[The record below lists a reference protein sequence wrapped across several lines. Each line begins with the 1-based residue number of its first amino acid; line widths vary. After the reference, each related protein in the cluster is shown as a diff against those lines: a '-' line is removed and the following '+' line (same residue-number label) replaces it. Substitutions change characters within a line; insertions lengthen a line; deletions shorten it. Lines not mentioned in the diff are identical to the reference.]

1 MSNAEHSIV
10 RHTEYAKR
18 LLADLRASG
27 DDSDADLVADTIEGE
42 TGLHEAIEAALAEI
56 DECDVIVAGLK
67 TKEAEFAARRAA
79 TEKRIERIRAMIE
92 QAMLATEQT
101 SFRLT
106 TGTVTLTKRAAGLI
120 ITNEADIPGEYWV
133 EQERPAPKL
142 DKKALLRALNDKRA
156 VPGAGLDNGSFS
168 LSVRRK

>member
-1 MSNAEHSIV
+1 MSNAEHAIA
-10 RHTEYAKR
+10 RNTEYAKR

-27 DDSDADLVADTIEGE
+27 NADDAELVADTIEGE
-42 TGLHEAIEAALAEI
+42 TGLNEAIGAALAEI
-56 DECDVIVAGLK
+56 DDEEAIQIGCGA
-67 TKEAEFAARRAA
+67 KEAEFAARRIAS
-79 TEKRIERIRAMIE
+79 EKRVERIRAMIE

-101 SFRLT
+101 SFRLA
-106 TGTVTLTKRAAGLI
+106 TGTITLAKRAAGLV
-120 ITNEADIPGEYWV
+120 ITNEADIPGEFWV

-142 DKKALLRALNDKRA
+142 DRKALLRALNDKRA

>member
-1 MSNAEHSIV
+1 MSNAEHSIA
-10 RHTEYAKR
+10 RNTEYAKR
-18 LLADLRASG
+18 LLAHLRASG
-27 DDSDADLVADTIEGE
+27 DDGDVELVADTIEGE

-67 TKEAEFAARRAA
+67 AKEAEFATRRAA
-79 TEKRIERIRAMIE
+79 AEKRIERIRAMIE

-120 ITNEADIPGEYWV
+120 ITNEADIPGEFWV

-142 DKKALLRALNDKRA
+142 DKKALLRALNDKRS

>member
-1 MSNAEHSIV
+1 MSNAQHSIV
-10 RHTEYAKR
+10 RQTEYAKR

-27 DDSDADLVADTIEGE
+27 DADDADLVADTIEGE
-42 TGLHEAIEAALAEI
+42 TSLKEAIEAALSEI
-56 DECDVIVAGLK
+56 DEEEAIQIGCSA
-67 TKEAEFAARRAA
+67 KEAEFAGRRIAS
-79 TEKRIERIRAMIE
+79 EKRVERIRAMIE

-120 ITNEADIPGEYWV
+120 ITNEADIPGEFWV

>member
-1 MSNAEHSIV
+1 MANAEHAIA
-10 RHTEYAKR
+10 RNTEYAKR

-27 DDSDADLVADTIEGE
+27 NADDAELVADTIEGE

-67 TKEAEFAARRAA
+67 VKEAEFAARRAA
-79 TEKRIERIRAMIE
+79 AEKRIERIRAMIE

-106 TGTVTLTKRAAGLI
+106 TGTVTLTKRAAGLLV
-120 ITNEADIPGEYWV
+120 TNEADIPGEFWV

-142 DKKALLRALNDKRA
+142 DKKALLRALNDKRTI
-156 VPGAGLDNGSFS
+156 PGAGLDNGSFS